1 MWFAI
6 SEPQSIWWKLLV
18 LSWLYLRNLFLA
30 KNDIRQTKLGHD
42 YRKWRNPY
50 IYWKDSTNELFPITK
65 EANLWFISPIFS
77 RTWKHPKFLDIG
89 MADVIHPSCFCTVCL
104 IVAFSRICATISPL
118 LSDVNL
124 WLWTTSEAIWLQQM
138 IIPRY

>member
-1 MWFAI
+1 MKR
-6 SEPQSIWWKLLV
+6 SINW
-18 LSWLYLRNLFLA
+18 
-30 KNDIRQTKLGHD
+30 I
-42 YRKWRNPY
+42 
-50 IYWKDSTNELFPITK
+50 DSTIGMPNNRTDKDRGGLKKKRQPV
-65 EANLWFISPIFS
+65 IFS
-77 RTWKHPKFLDIG
+77 YYEKITGLKSNNNFQLFSNHKRSKFVVYFPYTFQNLKTSKIPWHWHG
-89 MADVIHPSCFCTVCL
+89 RRHPSRFCTVCL

>member
-1 MWFAI
+1 MMSGRQNLGMIIENEEIQKLNRFNNRTDKDRGGLKSANQLFFHK
-6 SEPQSIWWKLLV
+6 SSNNVASNWKWINFEMFSNHKRSKFV
-18 LSWLYLRNLFLA
+18 VYF
-30 KNDIRQTKLGHD
+30 
-42 YRKWRNPY
+42 PY
-50 IYWKDSTNELFPITK
+50 IFQ
-65 EANLWFISPIFS
+65 NLKTSKIPWHWHG
-77 RTWKHPKFLDIG
+77 RR
-89 MADVIHPSCFCTVCL
+89 HPSRFCTVCL